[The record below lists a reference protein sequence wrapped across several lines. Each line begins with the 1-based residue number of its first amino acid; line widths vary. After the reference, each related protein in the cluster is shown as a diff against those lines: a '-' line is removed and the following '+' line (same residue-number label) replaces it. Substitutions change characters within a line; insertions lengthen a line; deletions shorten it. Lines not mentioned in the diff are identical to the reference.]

1 MFVPLCRKHGAVF
14 QSELQLT
21 GAYTGAY
28 VSDWLQIVRRK
39 LTTSGWF
46 SAINGHVAPALHA
59 VAHCA
64 VLQRVV
70 QLLQRVVQLLQRV
83 VQLLQR
89 VVQLLQRV
97 VQLLQRVVQLL
108 QRVVQL
114 LQRVGAAVAAH
125 SRIAAAAPLFIVAS
139 RRLRIGQCSR

>member
-1 MFVPLCRKHGAVF
+1 MLRGRAAVFVPLCRKHGAVF

-39 LTTSGWF
+39 LTKSGWF

-59 VAHCA
+59 VAQCA

-70 QLLQRVVQLLQRV
+70 QLLQRTAESLPPHRYV
-83 VQLLQR
+83 
-89 VVQLLQRV
+89 
-97 VQLLQRVVQLL
+97 
-108 QRVVQL
+108 
-114 LQRVGAAVAAH
+114 
-125 SRIAAAAPLFIVAS
+125 
-139 RRLRIGQCSR
+139 